1 MTIPVQRMT
10 YVDVIKG
17 VAMLLVVM
25 HHCGGS
31 LDKGMEVLTMVDV
44 PLFFMCSGYLAYKE
58 RINYPKELRKKTVGI
73 LIPFI
78 LAVIIASLIRGVC
91 IIEIFTDITKS
102 GYWFLQVLY
111 MMFLLWWG
119 ISIFHNKF
127 VVCNLL
133 GGVEL
138 ALLLAAK
145 FMPETFDNIFCFSSL
160 ARYFPCF
167 IVGIFLRKYRLES
180 LNNKIIGLILLI
192 SSVIG
197 FTGWPLYLNSN
208 ISFLLCTIAYSTSAV
223 LIFLFIRKIEFQIP
237 DKLRQSLMT
246 IGRYSLNVY
255 IIHFYFVPNAPAFL
269 PHSFIV
275 DLIYSISM
283 AVIIT
288 CVSILIGT
296 FLTFSTPLNK
306 VLQ

>member
-119 ISIFHNKF
+119 ISIFRNKF

-133 GGVEL
+133 GGG
-138 ALLLAAK
+138 
-145 FMPETFDNIFCFSSL
+145 
-160 ARYFPCF
+160 R
-167 IVGIFLRKYRLES
+167 
-180 LNNKIIGLILLI
+180 I
-192 SSVIG
+192 SS
-197 FTGWPLYLNSN
+197 
-208 ISFLLCTIAYSTSAV
+208 A
-223 LIFLFIRKIEFQIP
+223 
-237 DKLRQSLMT
+237 
-246 IGRYSLNVY
+246 IGRE
-255 IIHFYFVPNAPAFL
+255 IHAGDN
-269 PHSFIV
+269 
-275 DLIYSISM
+275 
-283 AVIIT
+283 
-288 CVSILIGT
+288 
-296 FLTFSTPLNK
+296 
-306 VLQ
+306 